1 MISYQLHFQP
11 ATGRWLEFS
20 DPVSAIVACSPSE
33 VLPALKE
40 LQHRVDRERLYGAG
54 CIHYPAAT
62 GLDFSLSARTERNGN
77 LLEFSLYR
85 SINWLDR
92 LPEQLPG
99 LAPKGAA
106 LNPSAGVT
114 LEGFDAGEHGA
125 AVGSIKRYLQRGDS
139 YQVNYTQR
147 LVGDWPAGSAALF
160 RRMVAAQPLS
170 YASYLVADDR
180 AICSVSPEL
189 FFSLQ
194 GNQIRCKPMKG
205 TAARGRFHSEDQVAG
220 ERLLASDKDRAENL
234 MIVDMVRNDL
244 GRVARTGS
252 VKVEQLFA
260 LEKYPTV
267 WQLTSTISAETDA
280 SLAELFAAL
289 FPCASIVGAPKRRTM
304 EIIEE
309 LERDSRG
316 IYTGAIGWL
325 LPDRQAQFNV
335 AIRTATL
342 SQDGHIRYGV
352 GGGIVWDSDPAQEIQ
367 ECLDKARVLADAEP
381 LPGQL
386 IETLRWSLDQG
397 YWLLEEHLQRLGD
410 SADYFSFRFNRK
422 RVEQSLQAI
431 IAGFRG
437 VTQRVRVG
445 LGTNGDLTITHEP
458 LVLSEQPV
466 RVAVYPRPL
475 SAVNRLRFHKTDPRP
490 WLASV
495 PLSAEAGLDD
505 WLFMNDRGEMTE
517 STIANVVVKHRGKW
531 LTPGLESGLLPG
543 TYRRHLIETGVIAEG
558 SVSRLMLE
566 SADEIALINSVR
578 GWRSAILVTNS

>member
-20 DPVSAIVACSPSE
+20 DPVSAIVARSPSE

-40 LQHRVDRERLYGAG
+40 LQQRVDGERLYGAG

-62 GLDFSLSARTERNGN
+62 GLDFSLPARTERNGT

-85 SINWLDR
+85 SVNWLDR
-92 LPEQLPG
+92 LPEQLPE
-99 LAPKGAA
+99 LPPQAVAP
-106 LNPSAGVT
+106 NSSAGLT
-114 LEGFDAGEHGA
+114 LKGFDVGEHGA
-125 AVGSIKRYLQRGDS
+125 AVESIKHYLQRGDS

-147 LVGDWPAGSAALF
+147 LAGEWPAGSAALF

-170 YASYLVADDR
+170 YASYLLADDR

-194 GNQIRCKPMKG
+194 GDQIRCKPMKG
-205 TAARGRFHSEDQVAG
+205 TAARGRFQSEDQAAG
-220 ERLLASDKDRAENL
+220 ERLLSSDKDRAENL

-252 VKVEQLFA
+252 VKVDQLFA

-335 AIRTATL
+335 AIRTASL
-342 SQDGHIRYGV
+342 DQDGHIQYGV
-352 GGGIVWDSDPAQEIQ
+352 GGGIVWDSDPAQEVQ
-367 ECLDKARVLADAEP
+367 ECLDKARVLADVEP
-381 LPGQL
+381 LPDQL
-386 IETLRWSLDQG
+386 IETLRWSPDQS
-397 YWLLEEHLQRLGD
+397 YWLLEEHLQRMGD
-410 SADYFSFRFNRK
+410 SADYFSFCFNRK
-422 RVEQSLQAI
+422 QVEQMLKTL

-437 VTQRVRVG
+437 IQQRVRIALVA
-445 LGTNGDLTITHEP
+445 NGDLTITHEP

-475 SAVNRLRFHKTDPRP
+475 SAGNRLRFHKTDPRP
-490 WLASV
+490 WLAAV
-495 PLSAEAGLDD
+495 PMASETGLED
-505 WLFMNDRGEMTE
+505 WLFMNGRGEMTE
-517 STIANVVVKHRGKW
+517 STIANLVVKHRGKW
-531 LTPGLESGLLPG
+531 LTPGLDSGLLPG
-543 TYRRHLIETGVIAEG
+543 TYRRNLIEAGVITEG
-558 SVSRLMLE
+558 SVSRSMLE

-578 GWRSAILVTNS
+578 GWRSAILVANS